1 MNDHGGK
8 RSRSYGRLELVCDVL
23 GAVCLLLMILLTAL
37 YWDRLPARIPT
48 HFGFDGQPTAWGGRS
63 AILLLPGVGLI
74 LCVVLTLV
82 RFLPDRL
89 YNYPVPVTEENR
101 ERLGVLAR
109 ELLSVLKAGLLL
121 AFLPLL
127 IFLLKGLS
135 LPLWYLPLLLLL
147 VFGPIVFY
155 TIRMVKNK

>member
-1 MNDHGGK
+1 M
-8 RSRSYGRLELVCDVL
+8 
-23 GAVCLLLMILLTAL
+23 
-37 YWDRLPARIPT
+37 
-48 HFGFDGQPTAWGGRS
+48 
-63 AILLLPGVGLI
+63 
-74 LCVVLTLV
+74 

-89 YNYPVPVTEENR
+89 YNYPVPVTEKNR

-155 TIRMVKNK
+155 TIRMGKNK